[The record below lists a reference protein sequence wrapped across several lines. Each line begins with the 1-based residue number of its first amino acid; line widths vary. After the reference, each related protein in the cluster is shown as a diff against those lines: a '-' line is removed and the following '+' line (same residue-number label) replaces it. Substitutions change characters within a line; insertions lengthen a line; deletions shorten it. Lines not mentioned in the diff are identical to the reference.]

1 MTALLEI
8 DRLRIDARQ
17 DNDSLLPIVKDVSFK
32 VQRGQV
38 VALIGESGSGKTT
51 IALSALGYT
60 KPGLE
65 FSSGQ
70 VRLDGDDVIS
80 MPPHEKRLL
89 RGQRVAYLAQS
100 AAATFNPAL
109 TIGEQVTES
118 AVLQQQLTQ
127 QAANERAEYLYRS
140 LELPDPGRL
149 GQRYPHQVSGGQLQR
164 LMAAMALCGKPDLLV
179 LDEPT
184 TALDVTTQIEVLK
197 AFKSVIQQEGS
208 AAIYVTHDL
217 SVVAQIADHIVV
229 LYAGDV
235 QEQGTCEQVINEP
248 GHDYTRRLMAAVRP
262 PPAAG
267 QGDGMSGD
275 HDRDIPALE
284 VTDVT
289 AGYGR
294 KRDGSPAIT
303 VLRDVNIAIGRGHT
317 VGVIGESGC
326 GKSTLARV
334 MSGLLSAGQ
343 GEVKLSGK
351 RLQPN
356 VTQRSRDELQ
366 KIQFVFQ
373 MADTA
378 LNPRQRID
386 HILGRPLEFY
396 LGLTGE
402 EKRRRIGEL
411 LEMVELPQEFAGR
424 YPEEL
429 SGGQKQR
436 VNLAR
441 ALAASPEVL
450 LCDEVISALDT
461 IVGANVIELL
471 KRLRAQTGVS
481 FVFISHDLSTVASF
495 ADEIVVLYAGRV
507 VEQGKADQVLSP
519 PYHPYT
525 RLLISSVPEL
535 RVGWLEETMQTR
547 EAKAGIDRVVEL
559 TDTGC
564 PFYNRCPLAIEGTC
578 DKETPPL
585 RDLGHGHMI
594 ECHRSEFEFVH

>member
-1 MTALLEI
+1 MPALLEV
-8 DRLRIDARQ
+8 DRLQIDARK
-17 DNDSLLPIVKDVSFK
+17 DDDSLSPIVKSVSFN
-32 VQRGQV
+32 VERGEV

-51 IALSALGYT
+51 IALSALGYC

-65 FSSGQ
+65 FTSGE
-70 VRLDGDDVIS
+70 VRLHGRDVIS
-80 MPPHEKRLL
+80 MPPDEQREL

-118 AVLQQQLTQ
+118 PILHGQLSR
-127 QAANERAEYLYRS
+127 ERAEIRAEELYRA
-140 LELPDPGRL
+140 LELPDPDRL
-149 GQRYPHQVSGGQLQR
+149 GKRYPHQVSGGQLQR

-197 AFKSVIQQEGS
+197 AFKSVIKQEGA

-229 LYAGDV
+229 LYAGDI
-235 QEQGTCEQVINEP
+235 QEQGTADQIINRP

-267 QGDGMSGD
+267 QGDESLD
-275 HDRDIPALE
+275 EHRRESPALE
-284 VTDVT
+284 VRDVN
-289 AGYGR
+289 AGYGKGASAVR
-294 KRDGSPAIT
+294 
-303 VLRDVNIAIGRGHT
+303 VLADVNVAVQRGHT

-334 MSGLLSAGQ
+334 MSGLLPARE
-343 GEVKLSGK
+343 GEVLLDGE
-351 RLQPN
+351 RLQPSLKRRR
-356 VTQRSRDELQ
+356 RSELQ

-396 LGLTGE
+396 LGLRGA
-402 EKRRRIGEL
+402 EKRKRIAEL
-411 LEMVELPQEFAGR
+411 LDMVELPAEFAGR

-471 KRLRAQTGVS
+471 KRLRRQTGVS
-481 FVFISHDLSTVASF
+481 FVFISHDLSTIASF

-507 VEQGKADQVLSP
+507 VEQGKTDLVLSP

-525 RLLISSVPEL
+525 RLLIASVPEL
-535 RVGWLEETMQTR
+535 RIGWLEETMQTQ
-547 EAKAGIDRVVEL
+547 EAQAGIDRVVEL
-559 TDTGC
+559 VEVGC
-564 PFYNRCPLAIEGTC
+564 PFFDRCPLAIEGTC
-578 DKETPPL
+578 DRETPPI
-585 RDLGHGHMI
+585 RDLGGGHTI
-594 ECHRSEFEFVH
+594 ECHRSQEEFAAAS